1 MNNESMT
8 VHVTATTGA
17 SFELK
22 LPVSGTVDELRWQVA
37 RKLQLPRDRLTIIHR
52 ESVLKSGSLADH
64 GIVDGSRV
72 TLLPNIEAGFTTSN
86 QGTEQ
91 SVVQAIESLSDQQ
104 IDDFLSGRDPLTLAL
119 RVEDHMMFI
128 QLQLEQQ
135 SKEKRKS
142 RHRRHQQST
151 SSTSST
157 SSSAQPGPS
166 GLSSK
171 SSKSRKQ
178 KSNSHTIHI
187 PAATAAA
194 QLGLTQLI
202 AAAAQGEGASL
213 AALAPFIGLTPNPTT
228 KSEPK
233 ISPNENTEQKERP
246 SSSKTTAENKI
257 SESKKSDTRPSIYSG
272 TFSGSLHPSI
282 QDIQGN
288 PRRDPRTILHILR
301 DLLSATNQQQFIP
314 QILRGGNGVMV
325 GAPGSRIARQSKSIP
340 IKTTSSNTKISK
352 HRVQKSSSGTLR
364 RMKAETNKVTP
375 QYVQWLNRV
384 KTENDVTRSKMA
396 DLQEALRKRK
406 ERRKNRHSD
415 QFRNSIKED
424 GDNQQVHS
432 IPTVQHNIA
441 ISQLQQQPMQTDDD
455 NQLGTMSDCVTV

>member
-1 MNNESMT
+1 M
-8 VHVTATTGA
+8 
-17 SFELK
+17 
-22 LPVSGTVDELRWQVA
+22 
-37 RKLQLPRDRLTIIHR
+37 
-52 ESVLKSGSLADH
+52 
-64 GIVDGSRV
+64 
-72 TLLPNIEAGFTTSN
+72 
-86 QGTEQ
+86 
-91 SVVQAIESLSDQQ
+91 
-104 IDDFLSGRDPLTLAL
+104 
-119 RVEDHMMFI
+119 
-128 QLQLEQQ
+128 
-135 SKEKRKS
+135 KS
-142 RHRRHQQST
+142 RHRRQQQST
-151 SSTSST
+151 PSSSSSSTASSP
-157 SSSAQPGPS
+157 QPGPS

-187 PAATAAA
+187 PAAAAAA

-213 AALAPFIGLTPNPTT
+213 AALAPFIGLTPSPNHQPAKTPENPPKMPPGTVESAEPRDRT
-228 KSEPK
+228 KSNKATVETK
-233 ISPNENTEQKERP
+233 
-246 SSSKTTAENKI
+246 KT
-257 SESKKSDTRPSIYSG
+257 ESKKSETRPSIYSG

-301 DLLSATNQQQFIP
+301 DLLSATNQQQLIP

-325 GAPGSRIARQSKSIP
+325 GAPGSRISRQSKSIP
-340 IKTTSSNTKISK
+340 IKTTSSNSKISK
-352 HRVQKSSSGTLR
+352 HRVQKASSGTLR

-424 GDNQQVHS
+424 GDNQQVHN

-441 ISQLQQQPMQTDDD
+441 ISQLQQPMQTDDD